1 MRLIIIIRNI
11 IELEWQITGSTEQ
24 FMLSLESPE
33 LEKYLERKYGE
44 LKYDLVLATD
54 ASITFLDAEV
64 EIDDTSE

>member
-44 LKYDLVLATD
+44 LKYDLVRATD

-64 EIDDTSE
+64 EVYDTPE

>member
-44 LKYDLVLATD
+44 LKYDLVRATD

-64 EIDDTSE
+64 EIHDTSE

>member
-1 MRLIIIIRNI
+1 VRLIIIIRNI

-44 LKYDLVLATD
+44 LKYDLVRATD

-64 EIDDTSE
+64 EIHDTSE